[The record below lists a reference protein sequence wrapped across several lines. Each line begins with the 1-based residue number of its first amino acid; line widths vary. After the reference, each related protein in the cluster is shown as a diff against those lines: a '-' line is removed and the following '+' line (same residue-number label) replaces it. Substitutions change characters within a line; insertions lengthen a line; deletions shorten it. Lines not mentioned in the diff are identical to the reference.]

1 MGKLDKKGDGS
12 LHLPRSCCTVCL
24 AGMVIA
30 ITVALT
36 ALPTT
41 VLAAFDEQLAIDP
54 VAVSLAN
61 AVTAHPP
68 GHMAIHYN
76 PGGLSTLPDGKHF
89 SAGASVVPVIEATS
103 SFIQDPEFPGFMDT
117 YREDI
122 EVNGKSG
129 TSTSGFMF
137 LPVYD
142 QTIDFL
148 GAPAYALSFRKPGS
162 RWTFAV
168 GGYAPFGIGLTHG
181 DADDPSVFG
190 GKSVYHQHL
199 IYFSPALSCQITPDL
214 SVGASVGLGHSSIGA
229 ELEMRAPND
238 MVALTKLLGD
248 VTQGLEIP
256 VLSEL
261 TLPPPW
267 FGGGVGPFNRVA
279 SLEITVWDNFSP
291 NFNIGLLWEPLKWLS
306 MGACYQSAIKSRQA
320 GRYSFDYSDE
330 WKRLMNWLGSSPT
343 LFIVSNVLD
352 LPTGA
357 VDHQS
362 GRVTSEVEYPQRA
375 QFGIKLQPFQR
386 LRLMVDLN
394 WADWSSFKQDTFVF
408 DQDIQVFEVVKLLGY
423 TGGNNTLILKRN
435 WKDTWHWSFG
445 LEVDLLEWLT
455 VRFGYEYRPSS
466 IPDVTYDL
474 VYPMPDLEN
483 YGAGFGIRFANGVV
497 LDFAGAYLVNKSTSI
512 PNNSSINM
520 NSTDFTKPVYNPYA
534 SMNYEQKTEA
544 YIFSF
549 KISMPTQVITE
560 MFSRLF

>member
-1 MGKLDKKGDGS
+1 MDKKGDGS